1 MKLKNAKK
9 TLKRFEIWKKK
20 HMIFSNETIRSL
32 GDGIYTRKAN
42 IVEPEEDHS
51 NLFKSTVI

>member
-1 MKLKNAKK
+1 MKKEK
-9 TLKRFEIWKKK
+9 TYDFQRY
-20 HMIFSNETIRSL
+20 ETIRSL